1 MKSLRSLIN
10 KEEAPEKAK
19 NSAEKV
25 KFSAAGV
32 GRLLDLG
39 ESLYPHETWSAN
51 KLYASSL
58 GYLTVPE
65 FVLQYYD
72 KNAVVRTISNNMGMA
87 MEVGTA
93 VHTYIQSRLMLA
105 GVLHPRVEGNYYK
118 EVRLEDEELRIVSKV
133 DGFIDE
139 DQIAELSSTKYSGT
153 SEPRP
158 LKLSLLEIKVLN
170 EHKYKTTQEWTDI
183 SKEYRMQATAT
194 QKIGGYDR
202 TIFMIVDRGSLNY
215 RFIVYR
221 GEDHLWDLIK
231 GLSNEIFTHLRNLT
245 RPEGFKDEWLNGMTW
260 EQWTRFHIDRQPKRK
275 WLHVGEVREELSS
288 NDGFMIC

>member
-10 KEEAPEKAK
+10 NEEAPKVK

-72 KNAVVRTISNNMGMA
+72 KTAVVRTISNNMGMA

-105 GVLHPRVEGNYYK
+105 GVLHPRAEGNFYK
-118 EVRLEDEELRIVSKV
+118 EVRLEHEDLRIVSKV

-139 DQIAELSSTKYSGT
+139 DQIAELSSTKYNGT
-153 SEPRP
+153 PEPRP

-183 SKEYRMQATAT
+183 TKEYRMQATAT

-215 RFIVYR
+215 KFIVYR
-221 GEDHLWDLIK
+221 GEDHLWDLITN
-231 GLSNEIFTHLRNLT
+231 LSNEIFTHLRNLT
-245 RPEGFKDEWLNGMTW
+245 RPDGFKDEWLKGMTW
-260 EQWTRFHIDRQPKRK
+260 EQWTKFHIERQPKRK
-275 WLHVGEVREELSS
+275 WLHIGEVQEELSS

>member
-1 MKSLRSLIN
+1 MKSLRSLVN
-10 KEEAPEKAK
+10 KTEEPTFK
-19 NSAEKV
+19 NSADKA

-32 GRLLDLG
+32 GRMLDLG

-72 KNAVVRTISNNMGMA
+72 RDSVVRTIGHNLGMA
-87 MEVGTA
+87 MEVGTS
-93 VHTYIQSRLMLA
+93 VHNYIQSRLMLA
-105 GVLHPRVEGNYYK
+105 GVLHPRAEGKFYK
-118 EVRLEDEELRIVSKV
+118 EVRLEDENLRIVSKV
-133 DGFIDE
+133 DGLVDE
-139 DQIAELSSTKYSGT
+139 DQIAELSSTKFSGKA
-153 SEPRP
+153 EARP
-158 LKLSLLEIKVLN
+158 LKLTLLEIKVLN
-170 EHKYKTTQEWTDI
+170 EHRYKCTKEWTDI

-202 TIFMIVDRGSLNY
+202 TIFMIVDRGSLSY

-221 GEDHLWDLIK
+221 AEEHLWDLIT
-231 GLSNEIFTHLRNLT
+231 GLSNEIFAHLRNLT
-245 RPEGFKDEWLNGMTW
+245 RPEGFKDEWLKGMTW
-260 EQWTRFHIDRQPKRK
+260 EQWTKFHIDRQPKRK

-288 NDGFMIC
+288 NDDFMIC

>member
-1 MKSLRSLIN
+1 MKSLRSLVN
-10 KEEAPEKAK
+10 KTEEPTFK
-19 NSAEKV
+19 NSADKV

-32 GRLLDLG
+32 GRLLDMG
-39 ESLYPHETWSAN
+39 EALYPHETWSAN

-72 KNAVVRTISNNMGMA
+72 KTAVVRNITHNLGMA

-105 GVLHPRVEGNYYK
+105 GVLHPRAEGNFYK
-118 EVRLEDEELRIVSKV
+118 EVRLEDENLRIVSKV
-133 DGFIDE
+133 DGLIDE
-139 DQIAELSSTKYSGT
+139 GQIAELSSTKLTGEP
-153 SEPRP
+153 EPRP
-158 LKLSLLEIKVLN
+158 LTLSLLEIKVLN
-170 EHKYKTTQEWTDI
+170 EHKYKCTKEWTDI

-202 TIFMIVDRGSLNY
+202 TIFMIVDRGSLSY

-221 GEDHLWDLIK
+221 AEEHLWELITS
-231 GLSNEIFTHLRNLT
+231 LSNEIFTHLRNLT
-245 RPEGFKDEWLNGMTW
+245 RPEGFKDEWLRGMTW
-260 EQWTRFHIDRQPKRK
+260 EQWTRFHIERQPKRK
-275 WLHVGEVREELSS
+275 WLHVGEIQEELSS
-288 NDGFMIC
+288 NDDFMIC